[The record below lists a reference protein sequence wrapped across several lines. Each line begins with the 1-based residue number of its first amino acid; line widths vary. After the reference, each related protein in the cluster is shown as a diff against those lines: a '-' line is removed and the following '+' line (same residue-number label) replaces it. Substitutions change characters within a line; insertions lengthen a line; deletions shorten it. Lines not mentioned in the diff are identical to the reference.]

1 VFSWGDRRQTPWRW
15 SATAALFILFAL
27 TGCGSSDE
35 ATDRGGGGKP
45 DSYAVAH
52 GEAIQDCLVEVGVQ
66 FAVAPRDIAFFEDA
80 QRAADVAEGGS
91 AYDSVDGETVR
102 LLVAKKGG
110 AKEWMLWYPLPPP
123 SSPQGPVYVVHQLHT
138 QGAAPSRPVFVAF
151 KVKPKFSFRKEI
163 RRCVRFPLS
172 PS

>member
-1 VFSWGDRRQTPWRW
+1 VLLIGFV
-15 SATAALFILFAL
+15 LI
-27 TGCGSSDE
+27 GCGTSDE
-35 ATDRGGGGKP
+35 TTDRGGGGGKP
-45 DSYAVAH
+45 DSYAASH

-80 QRAADVAEGGS
+80 REAADVAEGGS
-91 AYDSVDGETVR
+91 AYDSVDKETVR
-102 LLVAKKGG
+102 LLIAKKGG
-110 AKEWMLWYPLPPP
+110 AREWMLWYSQPPP
-123 SSPQGPVYVVHQLHT
+123 SSPQSPVYVVHHLHA
-138 QGAAPSRPVFVAF
+138 QGAASSRPVFVAF